1 MGAILDSAVDELRA
15 ALTGTVFVRGEEGY
29 ATEIGGFNLLSPNN
43 PDLVVTPADE
53 AEVQTVVR
61 WAREHGTTVH
71 PQATGHGA
79 YRQLDSGVLLKT
91 SRLDRLEI
99 DADAARFTLGAGLRW
114 QDIVPHLHAAGL
126 GAVTGSAKT
135 VGAVGL
141 VMGGGIGPVGRT
153 LGMAGDWV
161 RGFRVVDGTGEVRVA
176 TPDENDDLF
185 WALRGGK
192 VGLGVVTEMTV
203 EAPRMPF
210 VYGGGVFYAEEDID
224 RLAHAWLD
232 WVPSLPESA
241 NTSFA
246 ILRLPPDLPAPL
258 GGATVFHI
266 RFAYVE
272 LGATND
278 ELAERGEEIF
288 ASWREIAGPGILD
301 TVGILPSDRIAEIH
315 SEPTDPLP
323 LWEWGD
329 FLGTV
334 DHDLIDVLVE
344 EAGGGVASPLA
355 TIEVRYHGGALAR
368 DPEYPSAIGGRKEPF
383 TLLVLGV
390 PIDGISPWEVVEKA
404 GYAIRDRLTT
414 YSGSEV
420 NYNWAGHPTAEI
432 FQNRLWSR
440 ENAQRLREIRATHD
454 PAGIFEHGN

>member
-1 MGAILDSAVDELRA
+1 MGALLDNAVDELRSA
-15 ALTGTVFVRGEEGY
+15 ISGTVYLRGEEGY
-29 ATEIGGFNLLSPNN
+29 AAEIGGFNLLSPNN

-53 AEVQTVVR
+53 AEVQAVVR
-61 WAREHGTTVH
+61 WARAQGVTVH

-79 YRQLDSGVLLKT
+79 YRQLDSGLLLKT
-91 SRLDRLEI
+91 SRLDSLVI
-99 DADAARFTLGAGLRW
+99 DAENARFTLGAGLTW
-114 QDIVPHLHAAGL
+114 QDIVPGLHAAGL

-161 RGFRVVDGTGEVRVA
+161 RGFRVVDGNGDVLVA
-176 TPDENDDLF
+176 TPTENDDLF

-232 WVPSLPESA
+232 WVPNLPESA

-246 ILRLPPDLPAPL
+246 ILRLPPTLPAPL
-258 GGATVFHI
+258 GGATVFHV

-272 LGATND
+272 IGASND

-288 ASWREIAGPGILD
+288 ATWRAIAGNGILD

-329 FLGTV
+329 FLGKV
-334 DHDLIDVLVE
+334 DHELIDVLVE
-344 EAGGGVASPLA
+344 NVGGGVSSPLA
-355 TIEVRYHGGALAR
+355 TVEVRYHGGALAR

-390 PIDGISPWEVVEKA
+390 PIDGIAPWDVVEAA

-414 YSGSEV
+414 YCGAEV

-432 FQNRLWSR
+432 FQNRLWSK
-440 ENAQRLREIRATHD
+440 ENALRLREIRSAHD

>member
-1 MGAILDSAVDELRA
+1 MGALLDNAVDELRRA
-15 ALTGTVFVRGEEGY
+15 ITGTVYLRGEEGY
-29 ATEIGGFNLLSPNN
+29 AVEIGGFNLLSPNN

-61 WAREHGTTVH
+61 WAVANGTTVH

-79 YRQLDSGVLLKT
+79 YRQLDSGLLLKT
-91 SRLDRLEI
+91 SRLDSLVV
-99 DADAARFTLGAGLRW
+99 DAENARFTLGAGLTW
-114 QDIVPHLHAAGL
+114 QDIVPALHTAGL

-141 VMGGGIGPVGRT
+141 MLGGGIGPLGRT
-153 LGMAGDWV
+153 LGMAADWV
-161 RGFRVVDGTGEVRVA
+161 RAFRVVDGNGDVLVA
-176 TPDENDDLF
+176 SPTENDDLF

-203 EAPRMPF
+203 EAPRLPF
-210 VYGGGVFYAEEDID
+210 VYGGGVFYAEDDIN

-258 GGATVFHI
+258 GGATVLHV

-272 LGATND
+272 IGATND

-301 TVGILPSDRIAEIH
+301 TVGILPSDRVAEIH
-315 SEPTDPLP
+315 SEPEGPLP
-323 LWEWGD
+323 IWEWGD
-329 FLGTV
+329 FLGKV
-334 DHDLIDVLVE
+334 DHELIDVLVE
-344 EAGGGVASPLA
+344 NAGGGVTSPLA
-355 TIEVRYHGGALAR
+355 TVEVRYHGGALAR

-390 PIDGISPWEVVEKA
+390 PVDGIAPWDVVESA
-404 GYAIRDRLTT
+404 GYAIRDRLAT
-414 YSGSEV
+414 YSGAEV

-440 ENAQRLREIRATHD
+440 ENAARLQEIRRAHD
-454 PAGIFEHGN
+454 PAGVFEHGN

>member
-1 MGAILDSAVDELRA
+1 MGALIDSAVDELRGA
-15 ALTGTVFVRGEEGY
+15 ITGTVYARGEEGY
-29 ATEIGGFNLLSPNN
+29 AVEIGGFNLLSPNN

-61 WAREHGTTVH
+61 WAAQHGTTVH

-91 SRLDRLEI
+91 SRLDRLDV
-99 DADAARFTLGAGLRW
+99 DADNARFTMGAGLRW
-114 QDIVPHLHAAGL
+114 MDILPSLHAAGL

-141 VMGGGIGPVGRT
+141 VLGGGIGPVGRT
-153 LGMAGDWV
+153 LGMAADWV
-161 RGFRVVDGTGEVRVA
+161 RGFRVVTGAGDILVA

-203 EAPRMPF
+203 QAPRMPF
-210 VYGGGVFYAEEDID
+210 VYGGGIFYAEADID

-232 WVPSLPESA
+232 WVETLPESA

-258 GGATVFHI
+258 GGATVFHV

-272 LGATND
+272 VGAGED
-278 ELAERGEEIF
+278 ELAERGEAIF
-288 ASWREIAGPGILD
+288 STWRAIAGDGILD
-301 TVGILPSDRIAEIH
+301 TVGILPSDRIGEIH
-315 SEPTDPLP
+315 SEPEGPLP
-323 LWEWGD
+323 IWEWGD
-329 FLGTV
+329 FLGRV
-334 DHDLIDVLVE
+334 DHELIDVLVE
-344 EAGGGVASPLA
+344 NVGGGVVSPLA
-355 TIEVRYHGGALAR
+355 TVEVRFHGGALAR
-368 DPEYPSAIGGRKEPF
+368 DPEYPSAIGGRREPF

-390 PIDGISPWEVVEKA
+390 PIDGIAPWEVVEAA

-420 NYNWAGHPTAEI
+420 NYNWAGHPTASI
-432 FQNRLWSR
+432 FAHRLWSA
-440 ENAQRLREIRATHD
+440 ENAERLRAIRAAHD
-454 PAGIFEHGN
+454 PAGVFEFGN